1 MTGELTARPEALVP
15 VAVAAYEQAWRTE
28 RMPMRLGHV
37 VLAIAEDEAR
47 GLLAATA
54 ETRASDALRTACDV
68 VHPVMR
74 SVLLTQG
81 YLPDT
86 ANRLRS
92 LASGIMRDTLNET
105 ETTPESL
112 SGFRTL
118 TRRA

>member
-1 MTGELTARPEALVP
+1 MTGELTARPEAFVP
-15 VAVAAYEQAWRTE
+15 LAVAAYEQAWRQE

-54 ETRASDALRTACDV
+54 ETRASEALRTACDV

-74 SVLLTQG
+74 SLLLTRG

-86 ANRLRS
+86 ANRLRA
-92 LASGIMRDTLNET
+92 LASEIMRDTLDET
-105 ETTPESL
+105 ETAPKSPP
-112 SGFRTL
+112 GFRDL
-118 TRRA
+118 MRRT